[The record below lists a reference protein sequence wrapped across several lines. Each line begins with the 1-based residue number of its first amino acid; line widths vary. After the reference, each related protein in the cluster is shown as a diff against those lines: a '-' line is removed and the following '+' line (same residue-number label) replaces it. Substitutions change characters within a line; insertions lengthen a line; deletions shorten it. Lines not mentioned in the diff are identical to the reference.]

1 MKKLMDLFLKS
12 SQKNTKSKMEQVE
25 VMEDKQVVRYQ
36 WIKGEKFG
44 NIQIVAD
51 EQPEAQFIYFTD
63 GTRIFKNV
71 LPEFLIEVKSDK
83 EVLKTDGALMADDAQ
98 NQTPTVVTNTSTP
111 VAVETVVETPTVMG
125 NMIMKMSKK
134 NVVQIPINININ
146 IPTPSIYGMLLE
158 GMEEQ
163 DLQDEITK
171 VALQQIEIN
180 KLQDY
185 IKENV
190 NTFLSDYYSDN

>member
-1 MKKLMDLFLKS
+1 MDLFLKS

>member
-1 MKKLMDLFLKS
+1 M
-12 SQKNTKSKMEQVE
+12 
-25 VMEDKQVVRYQ
+25 
-36 WIKGEKFG
+36 
-44 NIQIVAD
+44 
-51 EQPEAQFIYFTD
+51 
-63 GTRIFKNV
+63 
-71 LPEFLIEVKSDK
+71 IEVKSDK

>member
-1 MKKLMDLFLKS
+1 MDLFLKS

-83 EVLKTDGALMADDAQ
+83 EVLKTDGALMADDTQ
-98 NQTPTVVTNTSTP
+98 NQAPTVVTNTSTP
-111 VAVETVVETPTVMG
+111 VAVEPVVETPTVMG

>member
-1 MKKLMDLFLKS
+1 MDLFRKS
-12 SQKNTKSKMEQVE
+12 SQKNTESKMEQVQ
-25 VMEDKQVVRYQ
+25 VMEDKKVVRYQ
-36 WIKGEKFG
+36 WIKGDKFG
-44 NIQIVAD
+44 NVQTVAD
-51 EQPEAQFIYFTD
+51 EQPDGEFIYFTD
-63 GTRIFKNV
+63 GTRVFKNV
-71 LPEFLIEVKSDK
+71 LSEFFIEIKSDRDI
-83 EVLKTDGALMADDAQ
+83 LKTAETTSTGPAQ
-98 NQTPTVVTNTSTP
+98 NQTPVTAANNSNP
-111 VAVETVVETPTVMG
+111 VPVQQEVGAPSVMG

-158 GMEEQ
+158 GMEDQ
-163 DLQDEITK
+163 DLRDEITK